1 MRQMARHSN
10 QLTLRDLDPRVLA
23 EIERIARAEGL
34 SINKAA
40 AKILKVG
47 AGIHDTPESR
57 CIGAAVDRFVGSLSA
72 AEARKISQSLRS
84 VEQVDEELWK

>member
-1 MRQMARHSN
+1 MARHSN
-10 QLTLRDLDPRVLA
+10 QITLRDLDPRVFA
-23 EIERIARAEGL
+23 EIERVAHVEGL

-47 AGIHDTPESR
+47 AGIEEARESR
-57 CIGAAVDRFVGSLSA
+57 RIGAAVDRFVGSLSA

-84 VEQVDEELWK
+84 VEQVDPELWK